1 MSYFCSMCLC
11 DHTTID
17 GCLIKC
23 ITPGI
28 CEVCEVGEPITASDT
43 PSELE

>member
-17 GCLIKC
+17 GCLKC
-23 ITPGI
+23 TIPGT
-28 CEVCEVGEPITASDT
+28 CEECEVGEPITASDT
-43 PSELE
+43 PSELG